1 MKNIKN
7 PLLINT
13 FYLISTTFIIRILG
27 FLNRIM
33 VTRILQLEGMTL
45 YVLITPTIFLFL
57 TISTI
62 SINMS
67 MTKLVSESVATTK
80 YSPLKLLKA
89 GHKLLFKFSI
99 ITIILFLI
107 SYKFISINL
116 LKDHNLIYPLLCSIP
131 LYIVTGHTDLY
142 KGYFNGIKEIKTS
155 CVAVIIEQIA
165 RIFSTIILVYSFYKC
180 GIVVSVCLCV
190 LSDTVGEIISL
201 LYLKIKIKNHLIS
214 FENTQNEEQVL
225 FKMALPST
233 LNHLLSKI
241 TLFLEPIIYTNLLI
255 NILPT
260 EQIKNFYTI
269 FTAYTLSLITMSL
282 FIPQSLCSS
291 SMPELTEIFVKK
303 KYKQTT
309 AYINKIIAY
318 SLYLGL
324 FITIIVN
331 NYGGFLMKVFYQ
343 SEYGVD
349 LINPI
354 VWFFILCYIELPFA
368 NAINAFG
375 KTKENFIICSIVY
388 CLKLVFIFVFYKKGL
403 YTIIYAEC
411 LTLIIHTIINYLFL
425 SKLINYKLNL
435 SNIFYIGLVFIT
447 CFLFDII
454 INTFINI
461 QVINILLLT
470 VVYLLLGSL
479 LKNVIEGKYKSSS
492 I

>member
-33 VTRILQLEGMTL
+33 ITRILQLEGMTL

-67 MTKLVSESVATTK
+67 MTKLVSESVATKK

-89 GHKLLFKFSI
+89 GQKLLFKFSA
-99 ITIILFLI
+99 ITIILFLL

-116 LKDHNLIYPLLCSIP
+116 LKDYNLIYPLICSIP

-155 CVAVIIEQIA
+155 CIAVIIEQIA
-165 RIFSTIILVYSFYKC
+165 RIFSTIILVYSFYKY

-201 LYLKIKIKNHLIS
+201 LYLKIKIKNHFIS
-214 FENTQNEEQVL
+214 FDNTQNEDQAL

-282 FIPQSLCSS
+282 FIPQALCSS

-331 NYGGFLMKVFYQ
+331 NYGSFLMKVFYQ

-349 LINPI
+349 LINPQLMLLEKQKKTFSSA
-354 VWFFILCYIELPFA
+354 VLFIA
-368 NAINAFG
+368 
-375 KTKENFIICSIVY
+375 
-388 CLKLVFIFVFYKKGL
+388 
-403 YTIIYAEC
+403 
-411 LTLIIHTIINYLFL
+411 
-425 SKLINYKLNL
+425 
-435 SNIFYIGLVFIT
+435 
-447 CFLFDII
+447 
-454 INTFINI
+454 
-461 QVINILLLT
+461 
-470 VVYLLLGSL
+470 
-479 LKNVIEGKYKSSS
+479 
-492 I
+492 